1 LRLVHQVA
9 FVGTLSG
16 GSSYSAGSAPAPR
29 AASYAAADGLG
40 ISVLDDEDREMLPGD
55 MHADAQM
62 EEQVGHLEF

>member
-1 LRLVHQVA
+1 MA

-16 GSSYSAGSAPAPR
+16 GSSYSAGAAAPAPR
-29 AASYAAADGLG
+29 APSYAAADGLG

-62 EEQVGHLEF
+62 EEQVRRER